1 MENLKTHGGS
11 IRVWIQKETCNS
23 NIEEKNISR
32 ILQEE
37 KEFELENIQTYN
49 SFKQKV
55 KTIKEITLK
64 FLQNYQKQGKKVYGY
79 GAAAKANTLI
89 NFLNVDKE
97 LIQAIADKSPTK
109 QNKFLPGSHIPIISP
124 EQLKSAN
131 PEVIIIFAWNLLDE
145 IKKELK
151 EKILTSYELY
161 VLMPELKLIT

>member
-1 MENLKTHGGS
+1 M
-11 IRVWIQKETCNS
+11 
-23 NIEEKNISR
+23 
-32 ILQEE
+32 
-37 KEFELENIQTYN
+37 
-49 SFKQKV
+49 
-55 KTIKEITLK
+55 
-64 FLQNYQKQGKKVYGY
+64 
-79 GAAAKANTLI
+79 
-89 NFLNVDKE
+89 NVDKE